1 MPCLINLHG
10 IVVFKDYSF
19 RLTFYSI
26 AENYI
31 IRIFNAS
38 LFFNCKPLKTVSILF
53 LSIYFASAYAGERA
67 DIQLMIKQLR
77 DKSERQVLLSAV
89 VDTAFEHMDSAAA
102 YKTFAR
108 LQQAADD
115 DAYLQ
120 VRLML
125 LNAELDLQHRRLNP
139 LFRLFDVDA
148 LFNRSLK
155 KAMEIND
162 ELLVAEVCRKYAL
175 FCDWFPQLEKAMFY
189 SLKSLDIQ
197 EKYGIDKFPDP
208 LDFYF
213 INADILY
220 KVGEYELCNLQLNK
234 VLKLRKTHA
243 ARFLLYRVYNTT
255 GLACAKLNKFDS
267 AFYWYRAALPL
278 TIQNKDTAWQGI
290 VTGNIGDVF
299 LRKMKYDSAKYYL
312 LKEYDI
318 TKNSTVEKKSAH
330 NSLLKVARILAL
342 QGKADSALLLIKN
355 AEPVLFEDPR
365 EDNRNLYRA
374 KAEVYKALHKNDSA
388 TLYFG
393 LFQHQDDSIN
403 AKLLHCRADVTLV
416 KLDYEKS
423 QQVIM
428 QMVAEKQREK
438 EKQLILWTGIVI
450 ALVIGYV
457 IYRQRLQQIRLEKE
471 LLLQQKLTAEQT
483 FAAAR
488 EQLKLF
494 TIHII
499 EKNEMIDRLQRQ
511 LYQQNQT
518 IHEELLSQTILTD
531 EDWMRFKLLFEKVY
545 TGFFETLQN
554 KAPGITPAELRLA
567 ALLQLKLDT
576 KNIAAMQGISADAV
590 RKSKSRL
597 RQRLNITLEDVLE
610 EYISAIAFKS

>member
-1 MPCLINLHG
+1 M
-10 IVVFKDYSF
+10 
-19 RLTFYSI
+19 
-26 AENYI
+26 
-31 IRIFNAS
+31 
-38 LFFNCKPLKTVSILF
+38 FFNCNTLKTVSILF
-53 LSIYFASAYAGERA
+53 LSLFFVSAYAGERA
-67 DIQLMIKQLR
+67 DIQLMIKHLR
-77 DKSERQVLLSAV
+77 DKSDRQVLLSAT
-89 VDTAFEHMDSAAA
+89 VDTAFERMDSTAAFA
-102 YKTFAR
+102 TFDR
-108 LQQAADD
+108 LQKAADG

-125 LNAELDLQHRRLNP
+125 LKAQLDLQHRRLNP
-139 LFRLFDVDA
+139 LFKLSEVDS
-148 LFNRSLK
+148 LFNRALK

-162 ELLVAEVCRKYAL
+162 ELLVAEVCSKYAL

-213 INADILY
+213 TNGDILY

-234 VLKLRKTHA
+234 VLKLRKTHT
-243 ARFLLYRVYNTT
+243 ARFLLYHAYNTI
-255 GLACAKLNKFDS
+255 GLACTKLNKFDS
-267 AFYWYRAALPL
+267 AFYWYRCALPL
-278 TIQNKDTAWQGI
+278 TIQNNDTAWQGI
-290 VTGNIGDVF
+290 VSGNIGDVF
-299 LRKMKYDSAKYYL
+299 LRKMKYDSAKYYF

-330 NSLLKVARILAL
+330 NSMLKVARILAL
-342 QGKADSALLLIKN
+342 EGKPDSALLLIKN
-355 AEPVLFEDPR
+355 AEPVLFEAPG

-374 KAEVYKALHKNDSA
+374 KADVYKVLHKNDSA

-393 LFQHQDDSIN
+393 LFQHQDDSIK

-416 KLDYEKS
+416 RLDYEKS

-428 QMVAEKQREK
+428 QMVAEKQREQ
-438 EKQLILWTGIVI
+438 EKQIILWIGIVT

-457 IYRQRLQQIRLEKE
+457 IYRQRLQQSRLEKE

-483 FAAAR
+483 SAAAR

-494 TIHII
+494 TVHII
-499 EKNEMIDRLQRQ
+499 EKNEMIDKLQRQ

-518 IHEELLSQTILTD
+518 IHEELLAQTILTD
-531 EDWMRFKLLFEKVY
+531 EDWTRFKLLFEKVY
-545 TGFFETLQN
+545 AGFFETLQN

-610 EYISAIAFKS
+610 EYISAMAFKS